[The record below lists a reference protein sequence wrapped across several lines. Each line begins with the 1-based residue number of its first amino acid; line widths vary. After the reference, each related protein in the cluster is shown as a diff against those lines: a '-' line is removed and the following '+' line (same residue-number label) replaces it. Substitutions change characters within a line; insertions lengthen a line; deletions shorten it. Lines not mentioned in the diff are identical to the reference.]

1 MSSPVIEA
9 QYPIGFREDF
19 ASQLGLHL
27 RNRHS
32 LVLVGMRRIGISNF
46 LRFFLYHPGISK
58 TYIKDSQPHLF
69 VPVDLNDLVE
79 LELFPFWI
87 LTLKRI
93 VDAAEHSL
101 LKGSDQKVLQT
112 IFLDCIQ
119 SQDLF
124 LTIDGIKKSLLKII
138 EAGLL
143 PDIFFIRFDR
153 LTKSFTPEFL
163 ANLESLKEATHHKLS
178 IIFTAF
184 RPLSVISPEVFG
196 HASLSLID
204 DQLYLKLAQERD
216 MQIVLDSTVKKYR
229 LKLNTSVKPS
239 LLELAGGYIQYLQL
253 ALIILHQE
261 GVLPSSQQ
269 QLYTLLT
276 ENERIKLQS
285 EELWESLTPSEQET
299 LLKLESS
306 SKVTKQDKQNSN
318 YLWETGL
325 ISENGK
331 VRIFSPIFENF
342 LQDRLQEHDSGV
354 TNVDFSKK
362 EYSLFKFLEENLNQ
376 ICEREAII
384 EAVWPEEEALGVS
397 DWAIDRLI
405 ARVRNK
411 LKQQGSGYEL
421 VTVKTRGFKLVA
433 K

>member
-101 LKGSDQKVLQT
+101 LKGSDQKALQT

-204 DQLYLKLAQERD
+204 NQLYLKLAQEED

-229 LKLNTSVKPS
+229 LKLNASVKPS

-285 EELWESLTPSEQET
+285 EELWESLTPSEQEA
-299 LLKLESS
+299 LLKLERG

-342 LQDRLQEHDSGV
+342 LQDRLKEHDNGV

-362 EYSLFKFLEENLNQ
+362 EYALFKFLEENLNQ

-405 ARVRNK
+405 ARVRSK
-411 LKQQGSGYEL
+411 LKQQESEYEL
-421 VTVKTRGFKLVA
+421 VTIKTRGFKLVA

>member
-1 MSSPVIEA
+1 MSNSVIEA
-9 QYPIGFREDF
+9 QYPVDFREDF
-19 ASQLGLHL
+19 AGQLGSHL
-27 RNRHS
+27 RDRHS
-32 LVLVGMRRIGISNF
+32 LILIGMRRIGISNF

-93 VDAAEHSL
+93 VDAAQQSSL
-101 LKGSDQKVLQT
+101 KENDQKTLQT

-124 LTIDGIKKSLLKII
+124 LTIDGIKKSLLKIL
-138 EAGLL
+138 EAGYL

-178 IIFTAF
+178 IVFTAF

-196 HASLSLID
+196 HVSLSLID
-204 DQLYLKLAQERD
+204 DQLYLKLAQEKD
-216 MQIVLDSTVKKYR
+216 MQIVLQSNIKKYV
-229 LKLNTSVKPS
+229 LKLNPKIRAS
-239 LLELAGGYIQYLQL
+239 LLKLAGGYIQYLQL

-261 GVLPSSQQ
+261 SLMPPSDK
-269 QLYTLLT
+269 QLYTMLI

-285 EELWESLTPSEQET
+285 EELWESLNPLEQET
-299 LLKLESS
+299 LLKLERGD
-306 SKVTKQDKQNSN
+306 KLTQQDKQNSS

-331 VRIFSPIFENF
+331 IRIFSPIFENF
-342 LQDRLQEHDSGV
+342 LQERLKEHSNGTV
-354 TNVDFSKK
+354 NVEFSKK
-362 EYSLFKFLEENLNQ
+362 EYSLFKFLEENLNEV
-376 ICEREAII
+376 CEREAII

-411 LKQQGSGYEL
+411 LKQQGSEYEL
-421 VTVKTRGFKLVA
+421 VTIKTRGFKLVT